1 MGQNNRIVNEL
12 LIVRATHEALY
23 WALPGGVSE
32 IMVDLTHSLT
42 HSLSL
47 SLTQLLL

>member
-1 MGQNNRIVNEL
+1 MEQNNRIASEL
-12 LIVRATHEALY
+12 LIGKATHKALY
-23 WALPGGVSE
+23 RALPGGMSE
-32 IMVDLTHSLT
+32 IMVDLT